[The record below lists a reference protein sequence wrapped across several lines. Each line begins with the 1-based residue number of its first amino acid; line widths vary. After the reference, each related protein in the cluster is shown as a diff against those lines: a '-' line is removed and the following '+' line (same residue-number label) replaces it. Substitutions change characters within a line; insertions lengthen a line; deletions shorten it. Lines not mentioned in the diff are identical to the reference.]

1 MQLVFIRLNLKS
13 SIFPKSMSDVEMVN
27 CIKLLEVYY
36 TKLLLLLLLLLV
48 VVVVV
53 VVVVVF
59 YKLYL

>member
-1 MQLVFIRLNLKS
+1 MQLVFIRLNIKS
-13 SIFPKSMSDVEMVN
+13 YIFPKSLSDVEMVN

-36 TKLLLLLLLLLV
+36 TKLLLLV

-53 VVVVVF
+53 VAVLVLL